1 MKRLTFGVTSSPFL
15 ATKVLRQLAE
25 DYQSEFPRAA
35 QIIKESFYVDDCLTG
50 ADTLEE
56 AKLVRQELNEVMRKG
71 AMTLRKWRS
80 NFSELLSTIPE
91 ELKESGD
98 LIIAAGPEE
107 CFKTL
112 GVHWDTGSDS
122 LHISTPTIDVTK
134 TPTKRQIASVVAKV
148 FDILG
153 WFAPAILPAKILLQ
167 DIWKLK
173 LDWDDPLPD
182 QLIRRWQTWTKDLS
196 VITSHPISRCLGLG
210 HGPVYGCQLHGFSD
224 ASTSALGG
232 VVYLRSLHA
241 DTSVSIDIILSK
253 CRVAPLE
260 KRTIPRMELEGA
272 LLLSKLLSAAAKDLN
287 IPSHSVFAWTDSAIV
302 LGWLQKPLHNL
313 KTYVAH
319 RVEMIVS
326 RVNKKQWRYVHTSC
340 NPADLLSRGVKPSDL
355 VHSDIWWKGPPWL
368 QHSPD
373 IWPKRPDINYDR
385 ELPELRPTVL
395 VMHPSED
402 EFGLK
407 FSSYSRLLR
416 VLAWMR
422 RFITKIRDSNVKL
435 PDYLT
440 VLELCSAR
448 AMLLVL
454 SQKFTYGC
462 ERDLLMKAKHLP
474 DSHSLASL
482 SPYLDSRGIMRV
494 GGRLQKAGLGYNS
507 THPILLSIKSH
518 TTQLIVEHTH
528 IAALHAGSSTV
539 MALLADSYHIPR
551 LKCFLRAL
559 SRRCLICRKTYAQT
573 SKQCM
578 GELPADRVRPA
589 RPFSTVGLDFAG
601 PFILK
606 LGHTR
611 KPTLIN
617 AYVCVFVCFTTRACH
632 LEVVSDL
639 STTAFFACL
648 RRFLSRRGLPHHV
661 YSDNGSNFV
670 GANNRLKE
678 IYNFINTSNLKECVT
693 NWAAPK
699 EIRWSFLPSRAP
711 HFGGLWEA
719 AVESMKLLLLKTLG
733 GCKLRFDEMT
743 TVLTEVEAML
753 NSRPLVPLDSVAT
766 DGIAPLTPGHF
777 LIGAPL
783 AALPS
788 LPDQTSYM
796 SLRRWNLVQHLTDEL
811 WQRWQT
817 DYLTHLQRRSKWK
830 QAQHNLQ
837 VNDIVLMKDVSLFQ
851 RTWKLGRVAAIY
863 KGTDG
868 LVRVVDVTNGQKTYR
883 RPVHKLVKLLHE
895 ENDFSCRGEDVR
907 AASGNDTPSPSSE

>member
-1 MKRLTFGVTSSPFL
+1 
-15 ATKVLRQLAE
+15 
-25 DYQSEFPRAA
+25 
-35 QIIKESFYVDDCLTG
+35 
-50 ADTLEE
+50 
-56 AKLVRQELNEVMRKG
+56 
-71 AMTLRKWRS
+71 
-80 NFSELLSTIPE
+80 
-91 ELKESGD
+91 
-98 LIIAAGPEE
+98 
-107 CFKTL
+107 
-112 GVHWDTGSDS
+112 
-122 LHISTPTIDVTK
+122 
-134 TPTKRQIASVVAKV
+134 
-148 FDILG
+148 
-153 WFAPAILPAKILLQ
+153 
-167 DIWKLK
+167 
-173 LDWDDPLPD
+173 
-182 QLIRRWQTWTKDLS
+182 
-196 VITSHPISRCLGLG
+196 
-210 HGPVYGCQLHGFSD
+210 
-224 ASTSALGG
+224 
-232 VVYLRSLHA
+232 
-241 DTSVSIDIILSK
+241 
-253 CRVAPLE
+253 
-260 KRTIPRMELEGA
+260 MELEGA

-287 IPSHSVFAWTDSAIV
+287 IPSHSVFAWTDSTIV

-326 RVNKKQWRYVHTSC
+326 GVNKKQWRYVHTSC

-355 VHSDIWWKGPPWL
+355 VHSDIWWKGLPWL

-373 IWPKRPDINYDR
+373 IWPKRPDINYNR

-422 RFITKIRDSNVKL
+422 HFITKIRDSNVKL

-454 SQKFTYGC
+454 SLKFTYGC

-528 IAALHAGSSTV
+528 IAALRAGSSTV

-573 SKQCM
+573 SKKCM
-578 GELPADRVRPA
+578 GELLADRVRPA
-589 RPFSTVGLDFAG
+589 RSFSTVGLDFAG

-639 STTAFFACL
+639 STTAFLACF
-648 RRFLSRRGLPHHV
+648 RRFVSRRGLPRHV

-719 AVESMKLLLLKTLG
+719 AVKSMKLLLQKTLG

-788 LPDQTSYM
+788 LPDQTSYT

-868 LVRVVDVTNGQKTYR
+868 LVRVMDVTKGQKTYR